1 MARKSQDRE
10 NLRIKAYKEIRD
22 RILMFELRP
31 GEKIF
36 EKDLAQSLKVSRT
49 PVREALLILERE
61 RLVECDERLGFIV
74 RRMQVKEI
82 DEFFQIRELLEVYA
96 APLIIK
102 RILPSEIAALEK
114 NIRKTSNHLEK
125 LDYRNFVRGVID
137 FHEILWR
144 SVKSELFFQVISGL
158 SDMFIWFRALT
169 ARNREE
175 MAVSLKGHKS
185 ILAAI
190 RSKNTEEL
198 ISALRNHLSHSK
210 ESNKII
216 HGFLFG

>member
-1 MARKSQDRE
+1 MTRKSQDRE
-10 NLRIKAYKEIRD
+10 NLRIKAYKEIKD

-36 EKDLAQSLKVSRT
+36 EKDLAQGLKISRT

-74 RRMQVKEI
+74 RRMHAKEI

-114 NIRKTSNHLEK
+114 NIEKTSNHLEK

-158 SDMFIWFRALT
+158 SDMFIWFRALA

-175 MAVSLKGHKS
+175 MGVSLEGHKS
-185 ILAAI
+185 ILVAI
-190 RSKNTEEL
+190 RSKNSEEL
-198 ISALRNHLSHSK
+198 ISALRNHLRHSK

>member
-1 MARKSQDRE
+1 MTRKSQDRE
-10 NLRIKAYKEIRD
+10 NLRIKAYKEIKD

-36 EKDLAQSLKVSRT
+36 EKDLAQGLKISRT

-74 RRMQVKEI
+74 RRMHAKEI

-114 NIRKTSNHLEK
+114 NIEKTSNHLEK
-125 LDYRNFVRGVID
+125 LDYRNFV
-137 FHEILWR
+137 
-144 SVKSELFFQVISGL
+144 
-158 SDMFIWFRALT
+158 
-169 ARNREE
+169 
-175 MAVSLKGHKS
+175 
-185 ILAAI
+185 
-190 RSKNTEEL
+190 
-198 ISALRNHLSHSK
+198 
-210 ESNKII
+210 
-216 HGFLFG
+216 